1 MVALSANVFGLLVL
15 VSGVGAMMVW
25 LALHSDLVERYA
37 LKRCAAC
44 GRLLHRGELCR
55 CSRR

>member
-25 LALHSDLVERYA
+25 LSLHSDLVERHA

-44 GRLLHRGELCR
+44 GRLLHRGEL
-55 CSRR
+55 